1 MVLKQ
6 TLFASNNLAPTFCGD
21 TILERYSLSSP
32 EKLSLFHRL
41 FDKLY
46 PAIRFTY
53 EKIMGHVWFSQITP
67 HLWLGGAPTYKR
79 DYAAIVDYDITAV
92 VNIRAEREDE
102 TIFYDQ
108 HGITH
113 VQYKVP
119 DIMVPD
125 EATITTAVDWMKAQV
140 EGGRVVLAH
149 CAKGRG
155 RSATLIAAYLMRE
168 EGMTFDQ
175 ANTLMKSKR
184 RLTKLE
190 SRHRQ
195 TLEAWIAKQ

>member
-1 MVLKQ
+1 MSS
-6 TLFASNNLAPTFCGD
+6 SNELG
-21 TILERYSLSSP
+21 
-32 EKLSLFHRL
+32 LFHRL

-67 HLWLGGAPTYKR
+67 HLWLGGAPTYGR
-79 DYAAIVDYDITAV
+79 DYAAIVDYGITAV
-92 VNIRAEREDE
+92 VNIRAERADE
-102 TIFYDQ
+102 TTFYEQ
-108 HGITH
+108 NAITH

-119 DIMVPD
+119 DIVVPD
-125 EATITTAVDWMKAQV
+125 EVTISAAVDWMKTQIDD
-140 EGGRVVLAH
+140 GRVVLAH

-155 RSATLIAAYLMRE
+155 RSATLVAAYLMRE

-175 ANTLMKSKR
+175 ANALMKSKR

-190 SRHRQ
+190 TRHRQ
-195 TLEAWIAKQ
+195 VLEAWIANQ